1 MASVLF
7 ACASDEITNSG
18 CGIRLPRRE
27 LVENFGKVVGKSSFC
42 SNSLNKCLLM
52 NDWSAGPLSDAEEDS
67 LSEQLSDPELLL
79 LQPELPKSSGLL
91 VSSEKASSE

>member
-1 MASVLF
+1 
-7 ACASDEITNSG
+7 
-18 CGIRLPRRE
+18 
-27 LVENFGKVVGKSSFC
+27 
-42 SNSLNKCLLM
+42 M

-67 LSEQLSDPELLL
+67 LSEPLSDPELLL